1 MAVQNIISRLN
12 TEFYI
17 YINID
22 AISQSAS
29 TTITATTTP
38 YHHVYKIYTDMSWV
52 VVMSEVIW
60 FVHHTKMRDTHL
72 ISTHKMHTIV
82 ALHCCYG
89 KHTNN
94 IHNTHSTHTQQRAM
108 QTQKQKT
115 KIQFSKHRWASRN
128 FCEFEKKNIVEID
141 VCKMNKIYTI
151 PQYGKKN
158 WPFVWVS
165 KSINL
170 PRSGVWL
177 QLNIADNAQCD
188 PIFMY
193 VQIFLFSRSA

>member
-1 MAVQNIISRLN
+1 MYTRYTRTWVESSSCLKLSGLFITRKCEIHIWFQHTKCTQLLHYIVAMASTQ
-12 TEFYI
+12 TI
-17 YINID
+17 YTTHTAHTHSNG
-22 AISQSAS
+22 QCKRRNRKRKFNSAS
-29 TTITATTTP
+29 I
-38 YHHVYKIYTDMSWV
+38 D
-52 VVMSEVIW
+52 
-60 FVHHTKMRDTHL
+60 R
-72 ISTHKMHTIV
+72 
-82 ALHCCYG
+82 
-89 KHTNN
+89 
-94 IHNTHSTHTQQRAM
+94 
-108 QTQKQKT
+108 
-115 KIQFSKHRWASRN
+115 SRN

>member
-1 MAVQNIISRLN
+1 MYTRYTRTWVESSSCLKLSGLFITRKCEIHIWFQHTKCTQLLH
-12 TEFYI
+12 YI
-17 YINID
+17 V
-22 AISQSAS
+22 AK
-29 TTITATTTP
+29 ATTQT
-38 YHHVYKIYTDMSWV
+38 IYTT
-52 VVMSEVIW
+52 
-60 FVHHTKMRDTHL
+60 HT
-72 ISTHKMHTIV
+72 
-82 ALHCCYG
+82 A
-89 KHTNN
+89 
-94 IHNTHSTHTQQRAM
+94 HTQQRAM

-193 VQIFLFSRSA
+193 VQIFLFSRGA